1 LVIIGVLV
9 LVSVTLITFDE
20 RSGTNHITS
29 GLKSIAHDVF
39 SPLTSGV
46 NDILRPIGD
55 FFAGAVHYGALQ
67 QENQQLQALIGQL
80 RMEVNETGALRQTV
94 RELTSLADVPYLG
107 SLKTV
112 TAQMINFD
120 LSDFDADITIGKGT
134 SSGVTKGEPVVGA
147 GGLVGQVESPSEG
160 TATVQLITDSRSE
173 IGVSYGPKDETYA
186 VVVGQGPGNPL
197 AVEYVPNLTH
207 LHIGEMMYT
216 NGLAGGAFP
225 PDIPVGRVRS
235 IKSNVGTPFMTVTLT
250 PAANLDQLA
259 YVDVV
264 EAEPPL

>member
-1 LVIIGVLV
+1 VIIAVLV

-39 SPLTSGV
+39 SPLVAGV

-80 RMEVNETGALRQTV
+80 RMEVNQTGALRQTV
-94 RELTSLADVPYLG
+94 RELTTLENVPYLG

-120 LSDFDADITIGKGT
+120 LTDFDADIWIGKGS

-147 GGLVGQVESPSEG
+147 GGLVGQVESASDG
-160 TATVQLITDSRSE
+160 TATVQLITDSRSA
-173 IGVSYGPKDETYA
+173 IGVSYGPKDQMYA
-186 VVVGQGPGNPL
+186 VAQGQGSGNPL
-197 AVEYVPNLTH
+197 TVEYVPNLTH
-207 LHIGEMMYT
+207 LHVGEMMYT
-216 NGLAGGAFP
+216 NSLSGGAFP

-235 IKSNVGTPFMTVTLT
+235 FKSNVGSQFMSVTLT
-250 PAANLDQLA
+250 PAANLGELA

>member
-1 LVIIGVLV
+1 LAIIAVLV

-39 SPLTSGV
+39 SPLTAGV

-67 QENQQLQALIGQL
+67 QENQQLQAIIGHL
-80 RMEVNETGALRQTV
+80 RLELNETGALRQKV
-94 RELTSLADVPYLG
+94 KELTSLANVPYLG

-120 LSDFDADITIGKGT
+120 VSDFDADITIAKGT

-147 GGLVGQVESPSEG
+147 GGLVGQVLSASYD
-160 TATVQLITDSRSE
+160 TASVELITDSRSS
-173 IGVSYGPKDETYA
+173 IGVSFGGKDQMYA
-186 VVVGQGPGNPL
+186 VVDGQGAGSPL
-197 AVEYVPNLTH
+197 SVQYVPNLTH
-207 LHIGEMMYT
+207 LHVGEMMYT
-216 NGLAGGAFP
+216 NGLAGGVLP

-235 IKSNVGTPFMTVTLT
+235 IKSNVGSEFMNVTLT
-250 PAANLDQLA
+250 PAANLGQLA